1 MVTVNGKKSTRL
13 RIKKGEVKLF
23 IFKYNVDI
31 QNATFT
37 FVIKNDKD
45 QATPDILIQDDDFD
59 KSEINDK
66 IVKCLVDTSP
76 LTAGEIYFGEMKTTW
91 VDQQGNSIV
100 DKTEDIVIEIAE
112 AVTP

>member
-1 MVTVNGKKSTRL
+1 MITVNGQKTTRL
-13 RIKKGEVKLF
+13 RLKHGEVKIF

-31 QNATFT
+31 QNATFI
-37 FVIKNDKD
+37 FAIKNDKN

-59 KSEINDK
+59 KSEINNR